1 MIRKNTTSFIIL
13 FLFFIST
20 GFSQTVT
27 DSAIIKLSEEVQ
39 KFSLNHALKNAK
51 WGICVITADSGKTV
65 FAKNDSLLLIPASTM
80 KAISTA
86 AGLSMLGSK
95 YTFKTQL
102 LYDGTIDKDSTLHG
116 NLYIKGGG
124 DPSLGSPR
132 IDTMNNIKYM
142 IPEWVN
148 IIQSKGIKKIEG
160 AIVGDASIL
169 DDTIV
174 PPSWVD
180 GDIGFYYGAG
190 ASGLSFHENNFLI
203 SITCGKKYRDS
214 ARITEMNP
222 PLPYIKLENKA
233 WTGSTHYKGNLWAYG
248 KPYENKR
255 TITGIVPRNYKDFK
269 MRLSLPD
276 PAAFCAYSLYKAL
289 TDTGIT
295 VTDSATT
302 YKELVSAKKN
312 TYKERTLI
320 YTHTSPTLDTLV
332 YYTNHKSINS
342 YAENILKVLA
352 YEKTGKGSTIIGT
365 QLVKAYWKMK
375 GVNLNGFVM
384 KDGSGLSTENKVS
397 PRQLAEMMRANI
409 SDSTFAVYYH
419 SLPSAGISGTIKTML
434 KGTIAENNLRAKSGY
449 MKKIRSYTG
458 YVYNKQN
465 KLLTFGIIVNN
476 HTASAIGMRTMLEKI
491 MVMIA
496 ETEW

>member
-1 MIRKNTTSFIIL
+1 MVFIMPV
-13 FLFFIST
+13 
-20 GFSQTVT
+20 FSQTTT
-27 DSAIIKLSEEVQ
+27 DSSIIKLSEEVK
-39 KFSLNHALKNAK
+39 KFSLNHSLKNAK

-65 FAKNDSLLLIPASTM
+65 FAKNDSLLLTPASTM
-80 KAISTA
+80 KAVNTA
-86 AGLSMLGSK
+86 ASMSLLGSK
-95 YTFKTQL
+95 HTFKTQL
-102 LYDGTIDKDSTLHG
+102 LYDGNIGKDSILHG

-132 IDTMNNIKYM
+132 IDTMNDVKYM
-142 IPEWVN
+142 IPQWVE
-148 IIQSKGIKKIEG
+148 IIRSKGIKKIEG

-169 DDTIV
+169 DDTII

-190 ASGLSFHENNFLI
+190 ASGLSFHENNFCI

-214 ARITEMNP
+214 ARIAEVNP
-222 PLPYIKLENKA
+222 PLPYIKIENKA
-233 WTGSTHYKGNLWAYG
+233 WTGSPHYKGNLWAYG
-248 KPYENKR
+248 KPYDNKR
-255 TITGIVPRNYKDFK
+255 TITGIVPRNYKEFM
-269 MRLSLPD
+269 MRLSIPD

-289 TDTGIT
+289 MDTGIM

-302 YKELVSAKKN
+302 YKDLVTAKKN
-312 TYKERTLI
+312 TSKQRTLI
-320 YTHTSPTLDTLV
+320 YTHTSPSLDTLV

-342 YAENILKVLA
+342 YAENILKMLA

-365 QLVKAYWKMK
+365 ELVKEYWKKK
-375 GVNLNGFVM
+375 GVDLNGFVM

-409 SDSTFAVYYH
+409 SDSIFSVFYH
-419 SLPSAGISGTIKTML
+419 SLPSAGVSGTISTML
-434 KGTIAENNLRAKSGY
+434 KGTVAENNLRAKSGY
-449 MKKIRSYTG
+449 MQKIRSYTG

-476 HTASAIGMRTMLEKI
+476 HTASAYNMRTMLEKI
-491 MVMIA
+491 MVLIA

>member
-20 GFSQTVT
+20 GFSQTLT
-27 DSAIIKLSEEVQ
+27 DSAIIKLSEEVK

-132 IDTMNNIKYM
+132 IDTMNNIKYL

-190 ASGLSFHENNFLI
+190 ASGLSFHEIGRRNK
-203 SITCGKKYRDS
+203 GDAD
-214 ARITEMNP
+214 AR
-222 PLPYIKLENKA
+222 
-233 WTGSTHYKGNLWAYG
+233 
-248 KPYENKR
+248 
-255 TITGIVPRNYKDFK
+255 
-269 MRLSLPD
+269 
-276 PAAFCAYSLYKAL
+276 PA
-289 TDTGIT
+289 
-295 VTDSATT
+295 
-302 YKELVSAKKN
+302 
-312 TYKERTLI
+312 R
-320 YTHTSPTLDTLV
+320 
-332 YYTNHKSINS
+332 
-342 YAENILKVLA
+342 
-352 YEKTGKGSTIIGT
+352 
-365 QLVKAYWKMK
+365 
-375 GVNLNGFVM
+375 
-384 KDGSGLSTENKVS
+384 
-397 PRQLAEMMRANI
+397 
-409 SDSTFAVYYH
+409 
-419 SLPSAGISGTIKTML
+419 
-434 KGTIAENNLRAKSGY
+434 
-449 MKKIRSYTG
+449 
-458 YVYNKQN
+458 
-465 KLLTFGIIVNN
+465 
-476 HTASAIGMRTMLEKI
+476 
-491 MVMIA
+491 
-496 ETEW
+496 

>member
-1 MIRKNTTSFIIL
+1 MIKKHTTSFIIL
-13 FLFFIST
+13 FLFFISS
-20 GFSQTVT
+20 GFSQNVT
-27 DSAIIKLSEEVQ
+27 DSSIIKLSEEVN
-39 KFSLNHALKNAK
+39 KFSLNHSLKNAK

-86 AGLSMLGSK
+86 AGMSLLGTK

-102 LYDGTIDKDSTLHG
+102 LYDGTIDKDSILHG
-116 NLYIKGGG
+116 NIYIKGGG

-132 IDTMNNIKYM
+132 IDTMNDVKYL
-142 IPEWVN
+142 IPQWVK
-148 IIQSKGIKKIEG
+148 IIRSRGIKKIEG
-160 AIVGDASIL
+160 TIVGDASIL

-190 ASGLSFHENNFLI
+190 ASGLSFHENNFCI

-214 ARITEMNP
+214 ARILEIDP
-222 PLPYIKLENKA
+222 IIPYIKFENKA
-233 WTGSTHYKGNLWAYG
+233 WTGSPHYVGNLWAYG

-255 TITGIVPRNYKDFK
+255 TITGIVPRNHKNFL

-289 TDTGIT
+289 IDTGIQ

-302 YKELVSAKKN
+302 YKDLVSAKNN
-312 TYKERTLI
+312 TSQQRTLI
-320 YTHTSPTLDTLV
+320 YTHISPTLDTLV

-352 YEKTGKGSTIIGT
+352 YEKTGKGSTITGT
-365 QLVKAYWKMK
+365 QLVKAYWKKK
-375 GVNLNGFVM
+375 GVDLTGFVM

-397 PRQLAEMMRANI
+397 PRQLATMMRAQI
-409 SDSTFAVYYH
+409 SDSTFITFYH
-419 SLPSAGISGTIKTML
+419 SLPSAGVSGTISKML

-476 HTASAIGMRTMLEKI
+476 HTASAVGMRTMLEKI
-491 MVMIA
+491 MVLIA